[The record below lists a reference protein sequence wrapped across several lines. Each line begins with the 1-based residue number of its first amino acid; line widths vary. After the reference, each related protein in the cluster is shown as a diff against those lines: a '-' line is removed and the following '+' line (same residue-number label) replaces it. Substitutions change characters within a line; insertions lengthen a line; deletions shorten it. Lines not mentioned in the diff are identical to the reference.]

1 MKKICCI
8 LLLILVCSLFLLNPV
23 VSFAQEQP
31 SDIWA
36 IPKEHLAQMD
46 KTDAQLVIRLPQI
59 SLVYEFAKSES
70 VADVLQ
76 NCEVDRVYYWVFEN
90 GMLLR
95 QYIVE
100 KDDKLLLTELP
111 SGVEE
116 EGHAIHKL
124 LEELLEQTAIQRVS
138 PDIQVINQYVLQDFN
153 SMHRDD
159 GTVIY
164 YETNMGDYV
173 YHYRSGAQ
181 YLFPATVFLNFMED
195 IWGES
200 QEEPFAAGNP
210 TWNSYSKY
218 WRYDLDSRFF
228 MLDPFVPVIILG
240 AVVVVALA
248 ALGIGWYVK
257 KRKTQRAAQMQE
269 DTSA

>member
-23 VSFAQEQP
+23 ASFAQEQP

-36 IPKEHLAQMD
+36 VPEEHLAQMD
-46 KTDAQLVIRLPQI
+46 ITDAQLVIRLPQI

-70 VADVLQ
+70 AADVLQ
-76 NCEVDRVYYWVFEN
+76 NCEVNRVYYWVFEN
-90 GMLLR
+90 GTLLR
-95 QYIVE
+95 QYIVG
-100 KDDKLLLTELP
+100 KDGKLLLTELP

-138 PDIQVINQYVLQDFN
+138 PDIQVINRYVLQDFN

-181 YLFPATVFLNFMED
+181 YLFPATEFLNFMED

-200 QEEPFAAGNP
+200 QEDPFAAGSS
-210 TWNSYSKY
+210 TWHSYRKY
-218 WRYDLDSRFF
+218 WRYNLDSRFF
-228 MLDPFVPVIILG
+228 MFDPFVPAIILS
-240 AVVVVALA
+240 AVVAVSLVAICSGL
-248 ALGIGWYVK
+248 YVK
-257 KRKTQRAAQMQE
+257 KQKSRKGGQP
-269 DTSA
+269 